1 MVAGTATIVGYPGG
15 NILRERHADIKRI
28 RININLRD
36 WSTVDLFN
44 FQPFQTNRNNN
55 QTLVEFD
62 LNYGSHEN
70 GTNEVVSLEI
80 LMPDRKVTIFFTLE
94 MWNIM
99 CAFFQPLIARGLV
112 TIEKL
117 IRVLSRDWSA
127 DFNAN
132 QNETQLIEIPR
143 GDDLNIS
150 EDGEL
155 VSSSTDGSDSDDSF
169 GPEMPQAELD
179 AALLN
184 LYKK

>member
-1 MVAGTATIVGYPGG
+1 
-15 NILRERHADIKRI
+15 
-28 RININLRD
+28 
-36 WSTVDLFN
+36 
-44 FQPFQTNRNNN
+44 
-55 QTLVEFD
+55 
-62 LNYGSHEN
+62 
-70 GTNEVVSLEI
+70 
-80 LMPDRKVTIFFTLE
+80 
-94 MWNIM
+94 M

-127 DFNAN
+127 DFTAS

-150 EDGEL
+150 EEGEL